1 MIPCVLFLSFRCIF
15 QRAHTPVI
23 HPLALPDDHI
33 PKNAAVGVLHG
44 DGDDV
49 VLPSGKQLDEAPA
62 PGAVVIGG
70 CPTGVPELH
79 CSQDAAAKPPGNS

>member
-15 QRAHTPVI
+15 QRAHTQVI
-23 HPLALPDDHI
+23 HPFALPDGHI
-33 PKNAAVGVLHG
+33 PKNAAVGGLHG

-79 CSQDAAAKPPGNS
+79 CSQDAAAKPPDIR